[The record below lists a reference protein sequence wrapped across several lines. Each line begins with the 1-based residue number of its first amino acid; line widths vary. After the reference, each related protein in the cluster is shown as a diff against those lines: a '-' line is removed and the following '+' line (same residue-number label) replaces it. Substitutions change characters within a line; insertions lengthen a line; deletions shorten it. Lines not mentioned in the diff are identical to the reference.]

1 MFGFSCHGFQ
11 HNEWWHF
18 TFGWTRKTKGWQVK
32 LELIMF
38 GRLTLGDI
46 PWTQVEVKALDC
58 FCKDDNFGT
67 VWIYWSYGIPFAGV
81 FCQVHF
87 MDSSSPSLLKSMK
100 STLLLYLAVLLQD
113 DFISFAL
120 LNCKVSHCW
129 IVNSM
134 LPSPHW
140 QLVNSPLCQL
150 PMSTFTQSMNF
161 LILIFW
167 KFQHFWK
174 IIQLVSKLPWYYN
187 NQCKTIHR
195 LSTFWQDILE
205 DWVSSPVERYGWN
218 QLNVDG
224 QSEQAPTIEPFSMD
238 DLWMGNT
245 FSLYYCLVANHG

>member
-18 TFGWTRKTKGWQVK
+18 TLVELEKLKGWQVK

-38 GRLTLGDI
+38 GRLKLGDI

-87 MDSSSPSLLKSMK
+87 MDSSSPSFLKSMK
-100 STLLLYLAVLLQD
+100 STLLLYLAILFQD

-134 LPSPHW
+134 LPKSTLLDC
-140 QLVNSPLCQL
+140 QLHVAKSTLAACQLPTL

-161 LILIFW
+161 FFNFNFL
-167 KFQHFWK
+167 KF
-174 IIQLVSKLPWYYN
+174 
-187 NQCKTIHR
+187 
-195 LSTFWQDILE
+195 STFLKNNIISVKAAMVLQ
-205 DWVSSPVERYGWN
+205 
-218 QLNVDG
+218 
-224 QSEQAPTIEPFSMD
+224 
-238 DLWMGNT
+238 
-245 FSLYYCLVANHG
+245 